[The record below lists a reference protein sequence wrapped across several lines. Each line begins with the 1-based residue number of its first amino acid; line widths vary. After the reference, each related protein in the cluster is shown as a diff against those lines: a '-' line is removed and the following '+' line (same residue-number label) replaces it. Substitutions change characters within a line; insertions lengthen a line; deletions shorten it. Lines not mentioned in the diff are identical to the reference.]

1 MSKKSKTKAQEEST
15 PSKSKLRGKTSQDA
29 EIVAD
34 PEILLPSEDDAVDV
48 VTNVSTPAAPI
59 AIAAEDG
66 TVSGTLS
73 RAITLE
79 QEGPVYDVGRAD
91 AVTKRGLSLPVSK
104 SGSAVSR
111 VGPLQAYMQTI
122 GQYPVLSLEDERALA
137 IRVFEEEDKQAAQ
150 ALAVHNLR
158 LVVKMAYKYR
168 RAWSNTLDLIQ
179 EGNIGLLEAISRYN
193 PYKGARFST
202 YAAFWIRAYLL
213 RFILEHSRNVK
224 VARTRAGRKLFFR
237 LSKEREKLRALG
249 IEPGPKLL
257 AEKIGVSESDI
268 HEVAPHLDQP
278 EVRLDVPLSSDG
290 DSKQTM
296 MDLLSGGEASPESAV
311 HEKAFAE
318 DVGEAFRLFEKNLKD
333 DRERAIFLEHMT
345 AEDPLSLTVLGER
358 FGVSKQRMGQ
368 IVSALK
374 KRLKKHLLT
383 TMGPD
388 IQMHF
393 EDKP

>member
-1 MSKKSKTKAQEEST
+1 MSNESKTKAQSKA
-15 PSKSKLRGKTSQDA
+15 KSKLTEVTSQDA
-29 EIVAD
+29 GKATD
-34 PEILLPSEDDAVDV
+34 PEIILPSDHDSPDAM
-48 VTNVSTPAAPI
+48 TSVSEPVSPI
-59 AIAAEDG
+59 AITGEDG
-66 TVSGTLS
+66 AVSGTLS
-73 RAITLE
+73 RAMTLE
-79 QEGPVYDVGRAD
+79 QDGPVYDVGRAD
-91 AVTKRGLSLPVSK
+91 AVTKRGLSLPVSR
-104 SGSAVSR
+104 SSSAVSR

-278 EVRLDVPLSSDG
+278 EVRLDVPLSRAG

-296 MDLLSGGEASPESAV
+296 MDLLSGAEASPESAV

-318 DVGEAFRLFEKNLKD
+318 NVGEAFKLFEETLKD

-345 AEDPLSLTVLGER
+345 AEEPLSLSVLGER

-374 KRLKKHLLT
+374 KRLKKHMLAR
-383 TMGPD
+383 MGPD
-388 IQMHF
+388 IKMHF
-393 EDKP
+393 DDDS

>member
-1 MSKKSKTKAQEEST
+1 MSKTTKTKAKSKSKASSSELNAGSPEPSKKS
-15 PSKSKLRGKTSQDA
+15 A
-29 EIVAD
+29 E
-34 PEILLPSEDDAVDV
+34 PEIILPSEDESDEF
-48 VTNVSTPAAPI
+48 VTNVSAPVTPI
-59 AIAAEDG
+59 AIAGEDG

-73 RAITLE
+73 RAVTIDHG
-79 QEGPVYDVGRAD
+79 GPVYDVGRAD
-91 AVTKRGLSLPVSK
+91 AVTKRGLSLPVSR
-104 SGSAVSR
+104 SSSAVSR

-257 AEKIGVSESDI
+257 AETIGVSESDI

-296 MDLLSGGEASPESAV
+296 MDLLSDGEASPESVV
-311 HEKAFAE
+311 HDKAFAE
-318 DVGEAFRLFEKNLKD
+318 DVGEAFQKFEKTLKD

-345 AEDPLSLTVLGER
+345 AEEPLSLTVLGER

-374 KRLKKHLLT
+374 KRLKKHLLS

-388 IQMHF
+388 INLHF
-393 EDKP
+393 TDKP